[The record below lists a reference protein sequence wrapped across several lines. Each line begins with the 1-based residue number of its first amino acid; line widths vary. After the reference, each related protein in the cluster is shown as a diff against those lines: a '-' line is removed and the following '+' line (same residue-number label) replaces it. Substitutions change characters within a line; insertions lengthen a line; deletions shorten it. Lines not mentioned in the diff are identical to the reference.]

1 MLLYSTN
8 IAGTTNWIKRV
19 SGLGFMRSGQP
30 LATSDGGCLWLG
42 YYWDWNH
49 KTSQDYDLIIHKVN
63 SDGTFFEDME
73 EPESSDKYVHVFPN
87 PATSYTIIDYL
98 LPKSDKA
105 TLNIISNNGNV
116 IWQKELAKTRDQ
128 VVVAL
133 HGYAK
138 GSYTVSIVSNK
149 KIIATCSLLIVN

>member
-1 MLLYSTN
+1 MLQPLQGIF
-8 IAGTTNWIKRV
+8 IA
-19 SGLGFMRSGQP
+19 SGLLSYQEP
-30 LATSDGGCLWLG
+30 INDVSDSLKSFIASVPIEKRENIGRINNNLL
-42 YYWDWNH
+42 N
-49 KTSQDYDLIIHKVN
+49 
-63 SDGTFFEDME
+63 
-73 EPESSDKYVHVFPN
+73 VFPN

-116 IWQKELAKTRDQ
+116 IWQKELAKTMDQ
-128 VVVAL
+128 VVVDL

-149 KIIATCSLLIVN
+149 KIIATCSLIIVN